1 MTTTPES
8 SQPGERHASSV
19 RRTTAVFLLCH
30 GLRWLP
36 VGFVIPILVLV
47 ATERGLDLPTVGLVF
62 ATYGVTTALLELPT
76 GGLADAIGR
85 KPVLLVATVADTGL
99 LLALAFGS
107 SVWHFIVGALVGGV
121 GRALLTGPLESWYV
135 DTVRAIDPA
144 VPLRPGLSSAG
155 LVEGVAL
162 AGGALLSALLP
173 TIGAGLPV
181 DGLVSQLTL
190 PVYGGLTAEVASFVA
205 VLTLL
210 HEPARSTRQDLAT
223 EFRAVPAVVTDGL
236 ALAARTRDLRLLSGV
251 FVVEAVAM
259 VGVEVLWQ
267 PRFAQLLG
275 DTSEATRTFGY
286 VVVGMSLGAAGGAWL
301 ADRLPGV
308 LARRAPVAA
317 AAGTAL
323 AAAAMVGLAS
333 ATSFAAAAAAFIAV
347 YAARALGDVAE
358 AEALH
363 ERVPSSRRATMVSVQ
378 SLAQQ
383 LGNVIASL
391 GLTRVAAAQSI
402 PFAWGVGAALLV
414 VSSALLLFVRER
426 APVPAD
432 TGPPR

>member
-1 MTTTPES
+1 MTSTPES
-8 SQPGERHASSV
+8 PRPTDHDARSV
-19 RRTTAVFLLCH
+19 QRTTAVFLLCH

-36 VGFVIPILVLV
+36 IGFAIPILVLV
-47 ATERGLDLPTVGLVF
+47 PTERGLDLPTVGLVF
-62 ATYGVTTALLELPT
+62 AAYGVTTALLELPT
-76 GGLADAIGR
+76 GGLADAVGR

-107 SVWHFIVGALVGGV
+107 SAWHFVAGAVVGGV

-135 DTVRAIDPA
+135 DTVRALDPA
-144 VPLRPGLSSAG
+144 IPLRPGLSSAG

-162 AGGALLSALLP
+162 AAGALLSALLP

-181 DGLVSQLTL
+181 DGVVSQLTL
-190 PVYGGLTAEVASFVA
+190 PVYGGLVAEVASFVA
-205 VLTLL
+205 VLILL
-210 HEPARSTRQDLAT
+210 HEPARSSHSDLAT
-223 EFRAVPAVVTDGL
+223 EVRAVPTIVAGGLRLAV
-236 ALAARTRDLRLLSGV
+236 RTRDLRLLSAV
-251 FVVEAVAM
+251 FVISAVAM

-267 PRFAQLLG
+267 PRFAVLLG
-275 DTSEATRTFGY
+275 STAQATQTFGY

-308 LARRAPVAA
+308 LARRAAVAA
-317 AAGTAL
+317 ASGTAL
-323 AAAAMVGLAS
+323 AAAAMVGLAF

-347 YAARALGDVAE
+347 YAAAALGSVAE

-363 ERVPSSRRATMVSVQ
+363 ERVPSSRRATMVSAQ

-391 GLTRVAAAQSI
+391 GLTRVAAAQGI
-402 PFAWGVGAALLV
+402 PFAWGVGATLLV

-426 APVPAD
+426 APAPAD
-432 TGPPR
+432 TGAPR